1 MVIPVTPNKNRAME
15 NWDQSD
21 ENFARRMM
29 ASVDNQT
36 VEWAQKKTREL
47 LHLMT
52 HYKCAMMEIET
63 RFNLLNEEYTL
74 EYGRSPINSI
84 KTRLKTLPSI
94 REKIERRGFSMV
106 PDSIQENL
114 NDIAGVR
121 VICAFPEDVY
131 TLADALLRQDDIT
144 LIQKKDYIANPKAN
158 GYRSLHMIVTV
169 PIYLAHEKRQMKVEI
184 QLRTI
189 AMDFWASLEHQLRY
203 KNDAEFTD
211 AMAEELFQC
220 AQLSAELDNRMDRL
234 RKSVRDDGAVDI
246 RATTSG

>member
-1 MVIPVTPNKNRAME
+1 MKRNSSAME
-15 NWDQSD
+15 SWDRRD
-21 ENFARRMM
+21 ENFAQRMM
-29 ASVDNQT
+29 ASVDDQT
-36 VEWAQKKTREL
+36 VEWVQKKTREL

-63 RFNLLNEEYTL
+63 RFNLLNEEYAL
-74 EYGRSPINSI
+74 EYGRTPINSI

-94 REKIERRGFSMV
+94 KEKMERRELPLT
-106 PDSIQENL
+106 PDSIRENL

-131 TLADALLRQDDIT
+131 TLAEALLRQDDIT
-144 LIQKKDYIANPKAN
+144 LLQKKDYIANPKGN

-203 KNDAEFTD
+203 KSDAEFTD
-211 AMAEELFQC
+211 DMAEELFRC

-234 RKSVRDDGAVDI
+234 RKSVQSSDNGSFESLNGTRSDK
-246 RATTSG
+246 